1 MHPYDGKYLQFP
13 FAVLNN
19 PAEVISVGGAQHYY
33 KENATMYFDGDG
45 GTLELDVELLIG
57 KPHPMLDDL
66 DSLLGRDILNRLG
79 MEYDF
84 RQQRLWLTR

>member
-1 MHPYDGKYLQFP
+1 
-13 FAVLNN
+13 
-19 PAEVISVGGAQHYY
+19 
-33 KENATMYFDGDG
+33 MYFDGDG
-45 GTLELDVELLIG
+45 ETLELDVELFIG

-66 DSLLGRDILNRLG
+66 DSLLGRDVLNRLG